1 MQRCRMQAVDP
12 FRLDGQSVLITGA
25 GGGIGRALVAAFGA
39 AGAVV
44 SGADRE
50 DAAMDGLV
58 LAHRLAFD
66 IADAAAAGRAIAG
79 LIAEAGAP
87 DVLVNNAGHTRGE
100 TLVQVDGAVWDR
112 EVATNLDG
120 PFHVTAPVAA
130 AMAARG
136 SGSVVF
142 ISSVNALAH
151 FGNPAYSAA
160 KAGTVAYA
168 RALAVE
174 YGARG
179 VRANVVCPGSV
190 RSPAWDHRFE
200 RNPALLD
207 RIAPHY
213 PLGRMVEADEV
224 ARAALFLA
232 SPAAS
237 GVTGVVLPVDAGL
250 MAGNLRFVRDVI
262 GGP

>member
-1 MQRCRMQAVDP
+1 M
-12 FRLDGQSVLITGA
+12 
-25 GGGIGRALVAAFGA
+25 
-39 AGAVV
+39 
-44 SGADRE
+44 
-50 DAAMDGLV
+50 
-58 LAHRLAFD
+58 
-66 IADAAAAGRAIAG
+66 
-79 LIAEAGAP
+79 
-87 DVLVNNAGHTRGE
+87 LVNNAGFTRGE
-100 TLVQVDGAVWDR
+100 TLAQVDNAAWDS
-112 EVATNLDG
+112 EIATNLDG

-136 SGSVVF
+136 RGAVVVV
-142 ISSVNALAH
+142 SAVNPRAPP
-151 FGNPAYSAA
+151 GNPAYSAA
-160 KAGTVAYA
+160 KAGVIAYA

-174 YGARG
+174 YGRRG

-213 PLGRMVEADEV
+213 PLGRMVAAEEV
-224 ARAALFLA
+224 ARAVLFLA

-237 GVTGVVLPVDAGL
+237 GITGVALPVDAGL

-262 GGP
+262 GGG

>member
-1 MQRCRMQAVDP
+1 MQAGDP

-25 GGGIGRALVAAFGA
+25 GGGIGRALVEAFQA

-44 SGADRE
+44 AGADRQ
-50 DAAMDGLV
+50 DAMMDGLD

-66 IADAAAAGRAIAG
+66 ITDAAAAERAIG
-79 LIAEAGAP
+79 RLIAEAGVP

-100 TLVQVDGAVWDR
+100 TLAQVDGAVWDS
-112 EVATNLDG
+112 EIAINLDG
-120 PFHVTAPVAA
+120 PFHVTSPVAA

-136 SGSVVF
+136 SGAIVF

-151 FGNPAYSAA
+151 HGNPAYSAA
-160 KAGTVAYA
+160 KAGVIAYA

-174 YGARG
+174 LGAQG

-213 PLGRMVEADEV
+213 PLGRMVEAGEV

-262 GGP
+262 GGH